1 MIVKESMMS
10 EKQSYLLILVTY
22 TAKPALRTAFHQIIL
37 DEKLQ
42 EASRN
47 ETGNLAYDYFL
58 SVDHADQLLLVEK
71 WTDMK
76 SLNEHRLL
84 PHFLRLQ
91 ELKNDYIKEVS
102 VIKTE
107 VN

>member
-1 MIVKESMMS
+1 M
-10 EKQSYLLILVTY
+10 LVTY
-22 TAKPALRTAFHQIIL
+22 MVKPGLRSTFHQIIL

-47 ETGNLAYDYFL
+47 EPGNLAYDYFL
-58 SVDHADQLLLVEK
+58 SVDNPDELLLVEK

-76 SLNEHRLL
+76 SLDEHRLL

-91 ELKNDYIKEVS
+91 ELKNDYIKQVS
-102 VIKTE
+102 VIRTE